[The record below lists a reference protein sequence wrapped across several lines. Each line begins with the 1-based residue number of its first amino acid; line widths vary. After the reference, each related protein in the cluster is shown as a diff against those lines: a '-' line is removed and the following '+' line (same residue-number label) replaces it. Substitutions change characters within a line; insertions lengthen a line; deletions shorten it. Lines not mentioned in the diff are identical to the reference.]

1 MFKENKSKKNGKK
14 IILIILVLIIAGAAL
29 FFVYRP
35 YLFDKYGIS
44 QENKPVSFTIN
55 EDNKNDIPYCLYQE
69 GIIKSVN
76 LFKNYM
82 ADTYGS
88 NFTYIS
94 GTYKLNANMSY
105 KVLGEALQQP
115 DIEQLKVT
123 IPEGK
128 NAFEIARIFEE
139 NGVCK
144 ADEFISALKDDY
156 NYEFLNEI
164 DNKELRPFVLEG
176 YLFPATYEIED
187 GKTAHDIVDMLLSA
201 MNLRINEEFINECNE
216 KNISVDDILTMAS
229 IIEKESSGSPAEMSK
244 VSAVFWNRLKY
255 PNEQNTPTLGS
266 DPTVHYADLLEEL
279 GYPQSIWKKYS
290 TYSCIGLPTGPICS
304 PSESAIK
311 AALNPDEHKY
321 FYFFTDK
328 EENFYYFETYE
339 KFLQGRK
346 DIGV

>member
-1 MFKENKSKKNGKK
+1 MFKENKSNKKGKK
-14 IILIILVLIIAGAAL
+14 LFIVLIAFFMLALAL
-29 FFVYRP
+29 FLVYRP
-35 YLFDKYGIS
+35 YLFDKYGIK
-44 QENKPVSFTIN
+44 QEDKPISFTIN

-69 GIIKSVN
+69 GVIKSVN

-82 ADTYGS
+82 TDTYGS

-94 GTYKLNANMSY
+94 GTYNINANMSY
-105 KVLGEALQQP
+105 KTLGEALQEP
-115 DIEQLKVT
+115 DIEQLKIT

-128 NAFEIARIFEE
+128 NAYETAAIFEE
-139 NGVCK
+139 NGVCSSK
-144 ADEFISALKDDY
+144 DFIAALSDDY
-156 NYEFLNEI
+156 DYDFLDDI

-187 GKTAHDIVDMLLSA
+187 GKSAHEIVDMLLSA
-201 MNLRINEEFINECNE
+201 MSLRINDEFINECKE
-216 KNISVDDILTMAS
+216 KNVSVDDILTMAS

-255 PNEQNTPTLGS
+255 PYEQNTPTLGS
-266 DPTVHYADLLEEL
+266 DPTVHYADLLEKL
-279 GYPQSIWKKYS
+279 GYDESIWKKYS
-290 TYSCIGLPTGPICS
+290 TYSCTGLPTGPICS

-321 FYFFTDK
+321 FFFFTDK
-328 EENFYYFETYE
+328 KENFYYFETYE
-339 KFLQGRK
+339 KFLKGRK